1 MRGEKSVGRRGPR
14 VVDPG
19 KEVGSKGGVVV
30 SIALVFETGQTW
42 PHCDTPREGS
52 ADGDGVRVRTCP
64 LAAATLLPS
73 DTFAQ
78 LATTD
83 KMPRVYFQIAAWELS
98 LVTQLRS

>member
-1 MRGEKSVGRRGPR
+1 M
-14 VVDPG
+14 DPG
-19 KEVGSKGGVVV
+19 KEVGSKGAVVV
-30 SIALVFETGQTW
+30 GIALVFETGQMW

-52 ADGDGVRVRTCP
+52 ADRDGVRVRTCP

-73 DTFAQ
+73 HTLAR

-83 KMPRVYFQIAAWELS
+83 KMPRVYFQIAARELS

>member
-1 MRGEKSVGRRGPR
+1 M
-14 VVDPG
+14 VDPG

-30 SIALVFETGQTW
+30 GVALVFETGQTW

-52 ADGDGVRVRTCP
+52 ADGDSTRVRTRP

-73 DTFAQ
+73 HTLAR

-83 KMPRVYFQIAAWELS
+83 KMPRVYFQIAARELS